1 MHVSSAQTLA
11 LAIGLGALV
20 SLLCARARLP
30 AVLPLLLAGFALGRS
45 GLGLVDADELGAG
58 LGALTSVAIGLL
70 IFEGGLHLSGRELSK
85 APKAIPRLLTIGAI
99 ITASGVAVAARFIV
113 GVPWPVAI
121 IIGAALIV
129 TGPTVV
135 QPILRRVR
143 LTPALHTSLA
153 AEAILIDPIGV
164 AATVIA
170 LDIVLE
176 SIGAEA
182 RPLAQVFFTYAR
194 MIFGGIVVGVV
205 VGAASRGLVALLTRS
220 APLAASGL
228 NLLAVTSCMVAVGLG
243 EWMAPEG
250 GLVAA
255 TICAVM
261 LANLRTITV
270 RDVHEFHEQVSGL
283 LVGTLFILIASR
295 VELASLREL
304 SWRDA
309 AFVGAVILIIRP
321 LCIAVSTIGTT
332 LTTRERLFAAFMGPR
347 GIVAAS
353 VAALATDRLARA
365 ASPDSDI
372 VAFAGKVE
380 TLVLLVIITTVAI
393 SASLAAPVARAL
405 GVAAGTPGGLLI
417 VGAHRLGVALGAA
430 LQAAGVRV
438 TLVDANEERAAMAE
452 SAGLRVV
459 RGDATDTAWMEES
472 ALAPDLGWVLAW
484 TGNPVVDRVVA
495 RWGAA
500 RLGPGRGVMWTA
512 DGLAEPALSPGVSGF
527 RALLD
532 LIGAIDKGAS
542 RISRTAAPTP
552 DRPVLAAIESGR
564 VVSIGRAP
572 AQPGKHELLTIEE
585 ITARPAD

>member
-1 MHVSSAQTLA
+1 MHATSAQTLA
-11 LAIGLGALV
+11 LAVGLGALV
-20 SLLCARARLP
+20 SLLCARARVP
-30 AVLPLLLAGFALGRS
+30 AVLPLLLAGFALGKS
-45 GLGLVDADELGAG
+45 GFGLVDGDALGTG
-58 LGALTSVAIGLL
+58 LGALVSVSIGLL
-70 IFEGGLHLSGRELSK
+70 IFEGGLHLSGRELAK
-85 APKAIPRLLTIGAI
+85 APRAIPRLLTIGAFV
-99 ITASGVAVAARFIV
+99 TAAGVALAARFIV
-113 GVPWPVAI
+113 GVPWPVAV

-170 LDIVLE
+170 LDVMLE
-176 SIGAEA
+176 SIGAEP
-182 RPLAQVFFTYAR
+182 RPIGHFLLVYSR
-194 MIFGGIVVGVV
+194 MIFGGVFVGLL
-205 VGAASRGLVALLTRS
+205 VGAAARGLVAVLSRN
-220 APLAASGL
+220 APLSASGL
-228 NLLAVTSCMVAVGLG
+228 NLVAITSCMVAVGLG

-255 TICAVM
+255 TICAVV

-309 AFVGAVILIIRP
+309 AFVAAVILVVRP
-321 LCIAVSTIGTT
+321 LCVGISTIGSP
-332 LTTRERLFAAFMGPR
+332 LTGRERLFAAFMGPR

-353 VAALATDRLARA
+353 VAALAADRLAHA
-365 ASPDSDI
+365 APPGSA
-372 VAFAGKVE
+372 VAAIAGKVE
-380 TLVLLVIITTVAI
+380 TLVLLVIITTVTI
-393 SASLAAPVARAL
+393 CASLAAPVARAL

-438 TLVDANEERAAMAE
+438 TLVDANEDRAALAE
-452 SAGLRVV
+452 SAGLRVL
-459 RGDATDTAWMEES
+459 RGDATDAAWMEET
-472 ALAPDLGWVLAW
+472 ALTPDLGWVLAW

-495 RWGAA
+495 RWAAA
-500 RLGPGRGVMWTA
+500 RLGAGRGKMWTA
-512 DGLAEPALSPGVSGF
+512 EGLADPAAAAPGVSGL
-527 RALLD
+527 RPLLD
-532 LIGAIDKGAS
+532 LVAAVDRGATRVSRAS
-542 RISRTAAPTP
+542 SPAPT
-552 DRPVLAAIESGR
+552 VLATIDGAR
-564 VVSIGRAP
+564 VVGLGRPITVP
-572 AQPGKHELLTIEE
+572 ARHEFLVLEDQ
-585 ITARPAD
+585 TARPAD